1 MIIFN
6 ELACVAGVL
15 APFDGLL
22 GKKIFKLQCM
32 ACKLFDNLRGMH

>member
-6 ELACVAGVL
+6 KLACVAGVL

-22 GKKIFKLQCM
+22 GKKFLNYNAWHANYLII
-32 ACKLFDNLRGMH
+32 